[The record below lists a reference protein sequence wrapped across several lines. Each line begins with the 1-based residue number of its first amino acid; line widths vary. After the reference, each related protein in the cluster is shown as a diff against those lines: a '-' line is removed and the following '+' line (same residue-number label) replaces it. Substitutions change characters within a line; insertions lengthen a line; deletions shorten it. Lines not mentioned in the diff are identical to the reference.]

1 MYSVV
6 QAIGVYCVAVKY
18 SAGQWC
24 IVWLKV
30 LLLVYSVITY
40 KSTFITSTKKASTAG
55 TATERVQRSHTGHT
69 AMTVK
74 TAINYDRFTGEAHR
88 RPLIYG
94 G

>member
-1 MYSVV
+1 M
-6 QAIGVYCVAVKY
+6 YCVAVKY

-40 KSTFITSTKKASTAG
+40 KSTFITSTKKASRYGNGAG
-55 TATERVQRSHTGHT
+55 TKEAIK